1 MKRVIAIST
10 ALVWSFIFAVPSWA
24 QNEDDTLRYKIES
37 YRGLDT
43 MMLSTPDIRTW
54 HPDDITIDRHSV
66 TPMISMTSLTGLRK
80 EFPSRVFIILPNN
93 TLEAWGR
100 VNISNGQ
107 AQNWGPFPNSYL
119 DARTLSFPAP
129 R

>member
-1 MKRVIAIST
+1 MRFWVA
-10 ALVWSFIFAVPSWA
+10 IFATLCSATATFA
-24 QNEDDTLRYKIES
+24 QSEGDSTRYSIRIDQIADTAAFVA
-37 YRGLDT
+37 
-43 MMLSTPDIRTW
+43 PDIRTW
-54 HPDDITIDRHSV
+54 HPSDASIDWHS
-66 TPMISMTSLTGLRK
+66 PQPKISMTSPYTTGRREL
-80 EFPSRVFIILPNN
+80 PSRVFIILPNN

-119 DARTLSFPAP
+119 DARTLSFPIP